1 MRHSRARQCR
11 VRLAMAEGALQLEVT
26 DDGSGI
32 APAARSGF
40 GLRSMRERAEEIG
53 GRLEV
58 VSGEGRGTRLVALL
72 PCAGE
77 G

>member
-1 MRHSRARQCR
+1 
-11 VRLAMAEGALQLEVT
+11 VT

-32 APAARSGF
+32 APAARSGI

-58 VSGEGRGTRLVALL
+58 VSSDGKGTQLVALL

-77 G
+77 A